1 MPASATVTATVV
13 PPASLV
19 SSLTSP
25 ASRPSGKPLLALLR
39 DLSVYAVPGPVEL
52 SPALLQAVAQIAQS
66 MHLDRDVE
74 RKICRLCVHLLLEQ
88 RRIAEP
94 PVPFVTFVS
103 LEAKKSPASM
113 RQAFFIKTLGRIGGE
128 EAHNTIA
135 QLLLCSSYPVRRKVM
150 LAVLGQ
156 KKADHEYEAA
166 LEMWSSMLLGL
177 RHIGQPLGRDFD
189 EALLTAA
196 QSENGVLARHSL
208 ALLSAEAPSEEL
220 ASRLLARM
228 RSFNLKGDPLGS
240 VYLIQAA
247 GRLAGSD
254 DVPLH
259 VAAELWDAL
268 YSLLS
273 ERANTERC
281 MLALLSFPE
290 DY

>member
-1 MPASATVTATVV
+1 MTPSRGTVIPDA
-13 PPASLV
+13 LL
-19 SSLTSP
+19 SSLTTS

-39 DLSVYAVPGPVEL
+39 DLSHYTVPGPVVL
-52 SPALLQAVAQIAQS
+52 PPALLQSISQIAQS
-66 MHLDRDVE
+66 MHLDRDVD

-88 RRIAEP
+88 RPVAEP
-94 PVPFVTFVS
+94 TVPFVTFVS
-103 LEAKKSPASM
+103 LEAKKSPVPL
-113 RQAFFIKTLGRIGGE
+113 RQAFFVKTLGRLGGE
-128 EAHNTIA
+128 GAHNAIA

-156 KKADHEYEAA
+156 KKADHEFDGA

-177 RHIGQPLGRDFD
+177 RQVGRPLGRDFD

-228 RSFNLKGDPLGS
+228 RTFNIRGDPLS
-240 VYLIQAA
+240 CTYLILAA
-247 GRLAGSD
+247 GRLAGSE

-259 VAAELWDAL
+259 VAAELWDTL

-273 ERANTERC
+273 ERANTEK
-281 MLALLSFPE
+281 
-290 DY
+290 